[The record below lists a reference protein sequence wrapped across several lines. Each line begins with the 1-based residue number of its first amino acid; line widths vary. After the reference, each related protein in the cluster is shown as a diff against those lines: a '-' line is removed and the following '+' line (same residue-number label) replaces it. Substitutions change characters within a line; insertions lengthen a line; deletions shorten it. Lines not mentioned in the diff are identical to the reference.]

1 MVEMSTSTLSQQQR
15 VFIDNLADLLSAWSM
30 PVNAAR
36 LYGYLQ
42 IMNEPASLEDIARDL
57 QISRSHAHSAAKVLE
72 EHGNARGLPTRGSK
86 LVRYVC
92 GDDPGMPLRRQVSTL
107 GRMSELIAS
116 KSSEVSQGD
125 ASKRLVRLAK
135 FHRKL
140 QESMQ
145 AVIEPGSSRS

>member
-1 MVEMSTSTLSQQQR
+1 MSSCRLSQQQIA
-15 VFIDNLADLLSAWSM
+15 FIDSLAELLGTWSLS
-30 PVNAAR
+30 VNAAR

-57 QISRSHAHSAAKVLE
+57 EISRSHAHSAAKVLE
-72 EHGNARGLPTRGSK
+72 EAGNAKGVPTRGSK
-86 LVRYVC
+86 LMRYVC
-92 GDDPGMPLRRQVSTL
+92 GDDPGTPLRRQVVTL

-116 KSSEVSQGD
+116 KSSEVSRGD
-125 ASKRLVRLAK
+125 ATKRLVRLAK

-145 AVIEPGSSRS
+145 AVIGPDNSRS

>member
-1 MVEMSTSTLSQQQR
+1 MPIGRLSQQQLA
-15 VFIDNLADLLSAWSM
+15 FIDNLADLLSTWSL

-57 QISRSHAHSAAKVLE
+57 EISRSHAHTAAKILE
-72 EHGNARGLPTRGSK
+72 EAGNAKGVPTRGSK
-86 LVRYVC
+86 LMRYVC
-92 GDDPGMPLRRQVSTL
+92 GDDPGTPLRRQVVTL

-116 KSSEVSQGD
+116 KSAEVSRGE
-125 ASKRLVRLAK
+125 ATKRLVRLAK

-140 QESMQ
+140 QESML
-145 AVIEPGSSRS
+145 AVIGPDN

>member
-1 MVEMSTSTLSQQQR
+1 MASGRLSQQQIA
-15 VFIDNLADLLSAWSM
+15 FIDSLADLLGTWSLS
-30 PVNAAR
+30 VNAAR

-57 QISRSHAHSAAKVLE
+57 EISRSHAHSAAKVLE
-72 EHGNARGLPTRGSK
+72 EAGNARGIPTRGSK

-92 GDDPGMPLRRQVSTL
+92 GDDPGTPLRRQVATL
-107 GRMSELIAS
+107 GHMSELIAS
-116 KSSEVSQGD
+116 KSAEVSKGE
-125 ASKRLVRLAK
+125 ATKRLVRLAK

-145 AVIEPGSSRS
+145 AVIGP

>member
-1 MVEMSTSTLSQQQR
+1 MSTSRLSQQQR
-15 VFIDNLADLLSAWSM
+15 AFIDSLADLLGAWSM

-42 IMNEPASLEDIARDL
+42 IMNEPVGLEDIARDL
-57 QISRSHAHSAAKVLE
+57 EISRSHAHSAAKVLE
-72 EHGNARGLPTRGSK
+72 VHGNARGVPTRGSK

-92 GDDPGMPLRRQVSTL
+92 GDDPGQPLRRQVSTL

-116 KSSEVSQGD
+116 KSPDVSLGD
-125 ASKRLVRLAK
+125 AYKRLVRLAK

-145 AVIEPGSSRS
+145 AVIGPGNGQS

>member
-1 MVEMSTSTLSQQQR
+1 MEMSTSKLSEQQR
-15 VFIDNLADLLSAWSM
+15 AFIDSLADLLSAWSM

-42 IMNEPASLEDIARDL
+42 IMNDPASLEDIARDL
-57 QISRSHAHSAAKVLE
+57 EISRSHAHSAAKLLE
-72 EHGNARGLPTRGSK
+72 DHGNAKGVPTRGSK

-92 GDDPGMPLRRQVSTL
+92 GDDPGTPLRRQAMTL

-116 KSSEVSQGD
+116 KSSEVSEGD

-145 AVIEPGSSRS
+145 AVIGPGISRR